1 MKTINFFVTLVVL
14 VLLNLTSGLTIRV
27 ARQVENHPEE
37 VPENEII
44 VDEPIEHVRVPRQ
57 VDFPPEELPEKISV
71 PPEYPRVAR
80 QVNHP
85 PEIPEEKENDQYIKK
100 LLFDL

>member
-14 VLLNLTSGLTIRV
+14 VLLNLTS